1 MPALGTAPGREVVR
15 RRAVV
20 PVLAMGAG
28 ALLATIYVASV
39 SPYEGGHYPTCP
51 TLALTGWYCAGCGAL
66 RAVHDLTH
74 LDLAGA
80 WGMNPFVVLALPVLV
95 VTWVLWLRRAWTGE
109 PRRWIAPAWAVWV
122 LLGVVVGYSVARNVP
137 ALAPWLAP

>member
-1 MPALGTAPGREVVR
+1 
-15 RRAVV
+15 
-20 PVLAMGAG
+20 MGAG

-80 WGMNPFVVLALPVLV
+80 WGMNPLVVLALPAIV
-95 VTWVLWLRRAWTGE
+95 VAWVLWLRREWTGA
-109 PRRWIAPAWAVWV
+109 PRRWIAPTWAVWTLFAV
-122 LLGVVVGYSVARNVP
+122 IVGYSIARNLPV
-137 ALAPWLAP
+137 LRSEEHTSELQSR